1 MSLLPET
8 IRIMKNLGEQIEIAH
23 SNHEKPVSPELL
35 KEFEEKLDN
44 AFHGDLDNFTTDEA
58 LREIVEKFP
67 PDLKYFL
74 KNQINN
80 SKDGKRYKE
89 IHYRNFF
96 SEFQD

>member
-1 MSLLPET
+1 MCILKRTEK
-8 IRIMKNLGEQIEIAH
+8 IMKNLHEQIEIAH
-23 SNHEKPVSPELL
+23 SNHEELVTL
-35 KEFEEKLDN
+35 ELVNEFKEKLDN
-44 AFHGDLDNFTTDEA
+44 AFRGDLDNFTTDEA

-80 SKDGKRYKE
+80 SEDGKRYKE
-89 IHYRNFF
+89 IHHRNFF